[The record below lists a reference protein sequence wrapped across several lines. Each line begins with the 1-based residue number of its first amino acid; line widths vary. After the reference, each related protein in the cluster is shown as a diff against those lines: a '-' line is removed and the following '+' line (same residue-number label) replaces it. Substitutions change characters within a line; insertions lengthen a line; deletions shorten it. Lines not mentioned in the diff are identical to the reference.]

1 MKNTIT
7 TALISIALFSS
18 VTFTTQVKANDFLIL
33 ATSLCEYTKANDRN
47 EIRKVL
53 KKSRLKIRRIYN
65 DIQCNGMSLYD
76 FAKANDANEVMA
88 YYRKKAMRS

>member
-1 MKNTIT
+1 MKK
-7 TALISIALFSS
+7 LISTTLISAAIIGSFS
-18 VTFTTQVKANDFLIL
+18 FTAPAKADDLYVL

-88 YYRKKAMRS
+88 YYRKKAMRT